1 MPNLRQGPMKSEEID
16 GKYIIV
22 HYKKTQEAVG
32 MFKFD
37 YDLHQ
42 DLVHNA
48 YMSWNVSKYRYTK
61 ARDSEAQTF
70 MRMGIL
76 ECDRQERFYV
86 STFPGGRG
94 TKPPAS

>member
-1 MPNLRQGPMKSEEID
+1 MQSYEID

-22 HYKKTQEAVG
+22 RNKKTYEAVG

-37 YDLHQ
+37 YDLHT
-42 DLVHNA
+42 DLVRNA
-48 YMSWNVSKYRYTK
+48 NMAWDVGKYHYAE

-70 MRMGIL
+70 MRMKVL
-76 ECDRQERFYV
+76 ECDGQERFYV
-86 STFPGGRG
+86 PTHFGRG

>member
-1 MPNLRQGPMKSEEID
+1 MPRLQGSMKSVKID

-22 HYKKTQEAVG
+22 HNKKTQEAVG

-37 YDLHQ
+37 YDLHK
-42 DLVHNA
+42 DLVHNVH
-48 YMSWNVSKYRYTK
+48 MVWDVTKYRYTK

-70 MRMGIL
+70 MRMGVL
-76 ECDRQERFYV
+76 ECDAQERFYV
-86 STFPGGRG
+86 PTRPGRG